1 MPTTIVY
8 ILFAVLSTLV
18 FAKRPWISG
27 LGLASAAWFIY
38 FPDAIFQSDMPRS
51 ENLVLSAVSLATAV
65 FIFLKSKK
73 IKISW
78 RNWWV
83 RLVCYTIL
91 VMLLPWVLFGKIS
104 LYHAVLYPSVF
115 LLIFSVAGCIKK
127 WQAIFW
133 SITWLIGFNI
143 LTNYVGVPGWP
154 WEAPRMYL
162 EGSKNVIFNLNIAYE
177 AIWLSLLMGISLL
190 LAYLKSKQRLLLF
203 MFSLLYFIITWTM
216 HWSRALTLSCGVL
229 VSCSPLAMAQ
239 IGNIRRRVAT
249 SVAIFFLVGGG
260 YFLFAPQVLTNI
272 FWIDE
277 TTQARVEEKLVR
289 EIVSDNI
296 RVRLF
301 KATFNLWQGS
311 PIWGV
316 GLFRSGEII
325 LGKEG
330 EGPHS
335 GLLMLLAEGG
345 LLAGIIFMFG
355 VRDLL
360 TRTKPWVHPWNPG
373 EGELRS
379 LVFLG
384 IVSLLPR
391 MMFDGVFYNTPMLPI
406 LVITG
411 YRIIELTQPPR
422 PAPAKYIR
430 ERKYV
435 G

>member
-1 MPTTIVY
+1 MPTIIVY
-8 ILFAVLSTLV
+8 ILFAGLSILV

-51 ENLVLSAVSLATAV
+51 ENLVLSAVSFATTL
-65 FIFLKSKK
+65 FIFLKNKK
-73 IKISW
+73 IRMRW

-115 LLIFSVAGCIKK
+115 LLIFSVANCINR
-127 WQAIFW
+127 WEAIFS
-133 SITWLIGFNI
+133 SITWLIVFNI

-162 EGSKNVIFNLNIAYE
+162 EGSKHVIFNLNIAYE
-177 AIWLSLLMGISLL
+177 AMWLSLLLGIGV
-190 LAYLKSKQRLLLF
+190 AFINPKSKKQLLLF
-203 MFSLLYFIITWTM
+203 MISLLYFVVTWLM

-229 VSCSPLAMAQ
+229 VSCSPLAMAK

-249 SVAIFFLVGGG
+249 SVVIVFLVGGG

-277 TTQARVEEKLVR
+277 GTQARVEEKLVR

-296 RVRLF
+296 RVRLY

-345 LLAGIIFMFG
+345 LLAGIIFLLG

-360 TRTKPWVHPWNPG
+360 TRTKPWIAPRNRG
-373 EGELRS
+373 ERELRS

-391 MMFDGVFYNTPMLPI
+391 MMLDGVFYNTPMLPI